1 MKLPT
6 KESIENS
13 VFMKW
18 FKTFN
23 RNNAVTDFLAK
34 GFVSIIILVFS
45 LIPFW
50 GYLIIRWL
58 MEPGNFWQEFA
69 ILSISIL
76 VLGIPQ
82 IGMIIFGAVL
92 ILMIIID
99 E

>member
-1 MKLPT
+1 
-6 KESIENS
+6 
-13 VFMKW
+13 
-18 FKTFN
+18 
-23 RNNAVTDFLAK
+23 
-34 GFVSIIILVFS
+34 
-45 LIPFW
+45 
-50 GYLIIRWL
+50 